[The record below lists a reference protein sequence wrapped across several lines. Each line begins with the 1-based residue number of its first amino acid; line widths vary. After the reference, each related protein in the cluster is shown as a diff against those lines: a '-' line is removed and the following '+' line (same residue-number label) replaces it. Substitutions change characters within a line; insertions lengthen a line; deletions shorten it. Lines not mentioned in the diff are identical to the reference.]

1 MLVDSAA
8 LLRLSTTELNTLMPD
23 HLKQLAKNVSSD
35 FTHLFGDDTQKWKSK
50 IAATN
55 TALQK
60 SSAYHGSS

>member
-8 LLRLSTTELNTLMPD
+8 LLKLSTTELNTLMPD
-23 HLKQLAKNVSSD
+23 HLKQLAKDVSSD
-35 FTHLFGDDTQKWKSK
+35 FTHLFGDDTKMKSK

-55 TALQK
+55 TALQE